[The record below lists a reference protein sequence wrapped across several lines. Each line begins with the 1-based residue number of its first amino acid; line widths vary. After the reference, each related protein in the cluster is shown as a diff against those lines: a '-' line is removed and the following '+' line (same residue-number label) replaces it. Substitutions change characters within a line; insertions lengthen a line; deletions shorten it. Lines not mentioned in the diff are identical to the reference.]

1 MDGEV
6 FFRRAAFGGFNRD
19 DVLRYVNSVVS
30 DSNELKTAQESA
42 KKSADEAA
50 ALKTELES
58 KNSEI
63 ISLKEKIESLEA
75 ELAKSADLN
84 RKAQEIESKNAE
96 AETTADKLMR
106 ESIAYAE
113 RYVESASVMARN
125 IRIDT
130 VQKIKDADQKVSAML
145 KKIDG
150 LADDAQSFENLLS
163 SFKAEFTEITDSLEN
178 ENVGDEK

>member
-19 DVLRYVNSVVS
+19 DVLRYVNSVAS

-150 LADDAQSFENLLS
+150 LADDAQSFEKLLS